1 MLSSNN
7 ILSPANGKPIV
18 TPGQDMV
25 LGNYYI
31 TMEMGRKAKTVI
43 VAKGEKLSTDVK
55 DYIKHIDRDE
65 TIDIVAESLEMNFAD
80 VDTKNVGTYTYE
92 IVFKDTKDVYLT
104 ETIEVVEDEKA
115 KKARIADLEKYNYIE
130 DGHKKPYGTSE
141 GKVFKNANEAL
152 MAYERREIDLQTRIA
167 IPVRSFTHKLFLD
180 DVMDKYLVTTVGK
193 LKFNEIF
200 PDSFQYLN
208 EPGKDNIEG
217 ITPMKYFLEMG
228 TNIPVAIAKMPL
240 TEAFIKK
247 DLKNSIGE
255 VYKRYKTTETSVML
269 DKLKDT
275 GFKYS
280 TIAGITFSMNDITPA
295 TKKEGIIAEGQEKVD
310 KINKQ
315 FKRGLITEE
324 ERYTSVCDV
333 WSKVTN
339 EVHGEFAEL
348 SDKLA
353 NENPIF
359 MMMKSGARGSVNQFG
374 QMAGMRGLM
383 AKPDGS
389 TVEIPITSSLVDGL
403 TVNEYFLN
411 THGTRKGNADKALR
425 TADSGY
431 LTRRLVDVAQDII
444 IHDDD
449 CHCLSGLVVS
459 DLIDEKDGSVIE
471 SLSERITGRYAA
483 KKIVNPET
491 KDVIC
496 EKDEYI
502 TPSIAKK
509 IKKAGITSVEIR
521 SAITCQS
528 RDGICRKCYGENPAT
543 GNIVEN
549 GEAVGVMAAQSIG
562 EPGTQL
568 TMRTFH
574 SGGVAGADDIT
585 QGLPR
590 VVELFEARN
599 PKGKATISEVT
610 GTVTKIENANGK
622 WKVTVENDSVSKEHT
637 TLYEAKLRVEVGDK
651 VSAGDKLTEG
661 TISPKELLDVTDRVT
676 TLNYIL
682 KEVQKVYKSQGVDI
696 SDKHIEIISS
706 RMINRVKVVD
716 AGDSSLVEGL
726 TVSMNEFNDAN
737 KPVIMTGG
745 VPANARPIILGITK
759 SALETGSFLSA
770 ASFQETTRVLTDASI
785 RGKVDNL
792 KGLKENVILGKLIPA
807 GTGFREY
814 NNVGIELEHEF
825 LNDDASEV
833 LENEFLNDEEDVE
846 DLEVVDTE
854 E

>member
-1 MLSSNN
+1 
-7 ILSPANGKPIV
+7 
-18 TPGQDMV
+18 
-25 LGNYYI
+25 
-31 TMEMGRKAKTVI
+31 
-43 VAKGEKLSTDVK
+43 
-55 DYIKHIDRDE
+55 
-65 TIDIVAESLEMNFAD
+65 
-80 VDTKNVGTYTYE
+80 
-92 IVFKDTKDVYLT
+92 
-104 ETIEVVEDEKA
+104 
-115 KKARIADLEKYNYIE
+115 
-130 DGHKKPYGTSE
+130 
-141 GKVFKNANEAL
+141 
-152 MAYERREIDLQTRIA
+152 
-167 IPVRSFTHKLFLD
+167 
-180 DVMDKYLVTTVGK
+180 
-193 LKFNEIF
+193 
-200 PDSFQYLN
+200 
-208 EPGKDNIEG
+208 
-217 ITPMKYFLEMG
+217 
-228 TNIPVAIAKMPL
+228 
-240 TEAFIKK
+240 
-247 DLKNSIGE
+247 
-255 VYKRYKTTETSVML
+255 
-269 DKLKDT
+269 
-275 GFKYS
+275 
-280 TIAGITFSMNDITPA
+280 
-295 TKKEGIIAEGQEKVD
+295 
-310 KINKQ
+310 
-315 FKRGLITEE
+315 
-324 ERYTSVCDV
+324 
-333 WSKVTN
+333 
-339 EVHGEFAEL
+339 
-348 SDKLA
+348 
-353 NENPIF
+353 
-359 MMMKSGARGSVNQFG
+359 
-374 QMAGMRGLM
+374 
-383 AKPDGS
+383 
-389 TVEIPITSSLVDGL
+389 
-403 TVNEYFLN
+403 
-411 THGTRKGNADKALR
+411 
-425 TADSGY
+425 
-431 LTRRLVDVAQDII
+431 
-444 IHDDD
+444 
-449 CHCLSGLVVS
+449 
-459 DLIDEKDGSVIE
+459 
-471 SLSERITGRYAA
+471 
-483 KKIVNPET
+483 
-491 KDVIC
+491 
-496 EKDEYI
+496 
-502 TPSIAKK
+502 
-509 IKKAGITSVEIR
+509 
-521 SAITCQS
+521 
-528 RDGICRKCYGENPAT
+528 
-543 GNIVEN
+543 
-549 GEAVGVMAAQSIG
+549 MAAQSIG
-562 EPGTQL
+562 EPGAQL

-610 GTVTKIENANGK
+610 GEVTKIENANGK

-785 RGKVDNL
+785 RGKVDQL